1 MSANIAVV
9 KSVVSGDT
17 VVLLSTLPLA
27 TGQQPQEKLLSLAF
41 VSAPRLKRD
50 GDEVCCCTLLE
61 KILLFQLRCDL
72 DSFVD

>member
-17 VVLLSTLPLA
+17 VVLLSTLPPA
-27 TGQQPQEKLLSLAF
+27 TGQQPQEKSLSLAF

-50 GDEVCCCTLLE
+50 GDEVCCCTL
-61 KILLFQLRCDL
+61 
-72 DSFVD
+72 